1 MGHNHNH
8 NHAKGQSVKNIKLAF
23 FLNLGFTI
31 AEFFGGLYTNSL
43 AIMTDALHDLG
54 DCLSLG
60 LSWFFEKVS
69 QKEKTKLFSYGYKRF
84 SLLAALI
91 NALVLLGGSFFIL
104 SVAIPRILS
113 PEHSNAKGMFLFAVV
128 GIVINGIGALRV
140 RKGKTMNEKM
150 VAWHLFE
157 DVLGW
162 AAVLIVSA
170 IMLVKDVHF
179 LDPALSIALALY
191 ILWNVTKNLK
201 STVMIFLQGM
211 PVSLSIDAVNETLLK
226 LPKIKGAHDTHIW
239 SLDGETHIATTHLV
253 IGRDCSI
260 KEVNAVKCE
269 VKDVLRK
276 LGVEHATLEIEC
288 EGETCPLD

>member
-1 MGHNHNH
+1 MGHDHKQNHGNS
-8 NHAKGQSVKNIKLAF
+8 QSVKNIKLAF

-54 DCLSLG
+54 DSLSLG
-60 LSWFFEKVS
+60 LSWFFEKIS

-91 NALVLLGGSFFIL
+91 NAVILLAGSFFIL
-104 SVAIPRILS
+104 SVAIPRIIS
-113 PEHSNAKGMFLFAVV
+113 PEHSNAKGMLLFAIA
-128 GIVINGIGALRV
+128 GIVINGLGALRV
-140 RKGKTMNEKM
+140 KKGKTMNERM

-162 AAVLIVSA
+162 VAVLIVSA
-170 IMLVKDVHF
+170 IMLVWDVHF
-179 LDPALSIALALY
+179 LDPALSIVLALY
-191 ILWNVTKNLK
+191 ILWNVAKNLK

-211 PVSLSIDAVNETLLK
+211 PISLSIDKVNGILLNLPEVEAV
-226 LPKIKGAHDTHIW
+226 HDTHLW

-253 IGRDCSI
+253 ISKDCNA
-260 KEVNAVKCE
+260 KEINAVKCAA
-269 VKDVLRK
+269 KDTLRK